1 MAKPT
6 LSYIEY
12 DAQKA
17 FIIENYTNYYKDIWE
32 YAFEDEE
39 QAKERM
45 QEQIKAEIDA
55 LCTEFNIEEAP
66 YTLYKLN

>member
-6 LSYIEY
+6 MSYMEY

-17 FIIENYTNYYKDIWE
+17 LIIENYTNYYEDVWQ
-32 YAFEDEE
+32 YALEDEE

-45 QEQIKAEIDA
+45 SEQIRAEIDA
-55 LCTEFNIEEAP
+55 LCAEFDIEEPP
-66 YTLYKLN
+66 YSPYKLW

>member
-6 LSYIEY
+6 LSYMEY

-17 FIIENYTNYYKDIWE
+17 LIIENYTNYYEDMWQH
-32 YAFEDEE
+32 AFKDEE
-39 QAKERM
+39 QARERM

-55 LCTEFNIEEAP
+55 LCAEFEIEEPP
-66 YTLYKLN
+66 YTLYKLH